1 MPVCD
6 VFLKVTAM
14 TRPSF
19 PPSLT
24 AWSGRMFGLLL
35 LAGSMASSTVAETF
49 RWTDPRTGQTVISD
63 QPPPGVRRTR
73 PLTGTPEAEN
83 SQQKRY
89 AAQQAA
95 TRYPVTLY
103 TAPEC
108 VTDCKQARE
117 LLTRRGVPFS
127 EKMMQKREDIDALKQ
142 LVGDA
147 FVPSLQVGSQA
158 AKGYQP
164 EAWHNLLDLAGYPK

>member
-1 MPVCD
+1 
-6 VFLKVTAM
+6 M
-14 TRPSF
+14 TSVPFRSC
-19 PPSLT
+19 
-24 AWSGRMFGLLL
+24 AVLLL
-35 LAGSMASSTVAETF
+35 TGCVAGGVVAETF

-83 SQQKRY
+83 GQQKRY
-89 AAQQAA
+89 ATQQAA
-95 TRYPVTLY
+95 AKYPVTLY
-103 TAPEC
+103 SAPEC

-117 LLTRRGVPFS
+117 LLTRRGIPFS
-127 EKMMQKREDIDALKQ
+127 EKMLQKREDVDALKQ

-158 AKGYQP
+158 TKGYQP